1 MENHMAM
8 LDRNIQDFSQL
19 IRNNL
24 SYIIYMV
31 FRFLLSVRSNTDQIL
46 MK

>member
-1 MENHMAM
+1 MAM

-31 FRFLLSVRSNTDQIL
+31 FRFLLSVLSNTDQIL

>member
-1 MENHMAM
+1 MAM